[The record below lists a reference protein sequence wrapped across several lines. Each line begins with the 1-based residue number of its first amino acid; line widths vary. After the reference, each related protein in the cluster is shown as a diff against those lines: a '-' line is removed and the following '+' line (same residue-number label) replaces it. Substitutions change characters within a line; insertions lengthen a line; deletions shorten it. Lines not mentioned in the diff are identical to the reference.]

1 MNKHPQKLNYII
13 KESGKNFSAGERQR
27 LTIARALYRD
37 SEIIVFDEATSS
49 LDNFTEKKILNKLK
63 KYKREKIIF
72 MITHRL
78 STLNLCDKIY
88 CIENGGIA
96 KLTDKKKVIAQYK
109 RVNYKN
115 NKIK

>member
-1 MNKHPQKLNYII
+1 M
-13 KESGKNFSAGERQR
+13 
-27 LTIARALYRD
+27 YRN

-63 KYKREKIIF
+63 KYKKEKIIF

-96 KLTDKKKVIAQYK
+96 KLTDKKKIIAQHK
-109 RVNYKN
+109 MAISKN